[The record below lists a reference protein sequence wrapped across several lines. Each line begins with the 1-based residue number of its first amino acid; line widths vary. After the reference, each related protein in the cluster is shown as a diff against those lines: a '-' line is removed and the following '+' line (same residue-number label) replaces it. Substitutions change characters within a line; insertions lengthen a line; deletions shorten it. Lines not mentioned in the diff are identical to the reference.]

1 MHVDV
6 FVPDANLESLVIARM
21 IQLKFDNELFITTEK
36 AEFGFPN
43 ESCGL
48 VNSPQVL
55 EKLEINPIP
64 ASISLSLEEPFA
76 LRSEWLEKHLAIIL
90 AKNGAKLQT
99 RCRFEINSQN
109 SGFLRGAT
117 IHQGPITWK
126 KIVSIVDNSTYVE
139 WFGTIS
145 TSNELDAKHRGVRA
159 DGTVE
164 SWREKLIPST
174 SILERR
180 ISFGSENGPFYIDD
194 IVQHAQERINT
205 IMNSPSLP

>member
-1 MHVDV
+1 M
-6 FVPDANLESLVIARM
+6 
-21 IQLKFDNELFITTEK
+21 
-36 AEFGFPN
+36 
-43 ESCGL
+43 
-48 VNSPQVL
+48 
-55 EKLEINPIP
+55 
-64 ASISLSLEEPFA
+64 SLEEPFA
-76 LRSEWLEKHLAIIL
+76 LRSEWLENIL
-90 AKNGAKLQT
+90 QLFSLKMERNYT
-99 RCRFEINSQN
+99 RSRFEIKSQN

-174 SILERR
+174 SILERKFL
-180 ISFGSENGPFYIDD
+180 SDQKTVHFTSM
-194 IVQHAQERINT
+194 T
-205 IMNSPSLP
+205 